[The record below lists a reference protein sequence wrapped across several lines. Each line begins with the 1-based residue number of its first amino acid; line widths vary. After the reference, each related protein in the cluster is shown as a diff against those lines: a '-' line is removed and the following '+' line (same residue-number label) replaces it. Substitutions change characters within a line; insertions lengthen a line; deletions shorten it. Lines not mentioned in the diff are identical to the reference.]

1 MGDDSGVE
9 FVFLWPLFAVF
20 HQAVLPEEFS
30 GLKSVKLLA
39 LRHSGPV
46 RIGPAN
52 EPGYVRLPAF
62 ANAEAVVEI
71 ELAVDDRPRIRIDL
85 RCGAIRH
92 AVIND
97 APLQRGGG
105 CEGGGGGGG

>member
-39 LRHSGPV
+39 LQHSGPV

-52 EPGYVRLPAF
+52 EPRYVRPPAF
-62 ANAEAVVEI
+62 ANAEAVVAI
-71 ELAVDDRPRIRIDL
+71 ELAVDDRPRIRIDHWWL
-85 RCGAIRH
+85 NFSEPLTGAPCVKY
-92 AVIND
+92 AT
-97 APLQRGGG
+97 GS
-105 CEGGGGGGG
+105 